1 MIKVTRR
8 NFLNTGLKA
17 LSIGTA
23 LLSGV
28 VGGVLLKSGRKVQ
41 AATESDAWTTK
52 WQNHAW
58 NFVVD
63 TTKCIGCGKCVQACK
78 TENDVP
84 YDAEVYRTWVERY
97 RIERYRIGTD
107 EKVLVDSPQ
116 GGINNFPKEPG
127 DSKYTKAFFVPK
139 LCNHCFKPP
148 CVQVCPVGA
157 TYSTKEGV
165 VLVDRGQ
172 CIGCG
177 YCIQGCP
184 YGVRFMHPKLNVV
197 DKCTWC
203 YHRITK
209 GMKPACVLV
218 CPTGARLLDDVKAPN
233 NQISKILEKER
244 VGVLK
249 QAMGTEPQV
258 FYVGMDKVVN

>member
-1 MIKVTRR
+1 MIKLNRR
-8 NFLNTGLKA
+8 KFLDTGVKA
-17 LSIGTA
+17 LTIGTA
-23 LLSGV
+23 LIAGG
-28 VGGVLLKSGRKVQ
+28 VGGVILKSGREVQ
-41 AATESDAWTTK
+41 AATDSDAWTTK
-52 WQNHAW
+52 WQNHEW

-84 YDAEVYRTWVERY
+84 YDVEVYRTWVERY
-97 RIERYRIGTD
+97 RIDAD

-116 GGINNFPKEPG
+116 GGINNFPKE
-127 DSKYTKAFFVPK
+127 SEETNYSKAFFVPK
-139 LCNHCFKPP
+139 LCNQCFEPP

-157 TYSTKEGV
+157 TYKTKDGV
-165 VLVDRGQ
+165 TLVDRGQ

-177 YCIQGCP
+177 YCIQACP
-184 YGVRFMHPKLNVV
+184 YGVRFMHPEFNVV

-233 NQISKILEKER
+233 NQISKILDKQR
-244 VGVLK
+244 VDVLK
-249 QAMGTEPQV
+249 QDMGTEPQV